1 MKRAHYADGIE
12 EYEHIFVAHMP
23 DDFYRYPLEE
33 QRRQFL
39 AAILAQPGCA
49 RPPGVRVEDEL
60 IPHPEFSI
68 PIRTYRV
75 SREPAQPCLI
85 FAHGGG
91 FVLGDLECADT
102 LAAEI
107 AAKAAVTV
115 VSVGF
120 RLCPEHGALVP
131 LEDLYRAL
139 LDLVARAEHYRIDPR
154 RMGITGDSSGG
165 LMSAALPML
174 ARDRGGPRL
183 AAQFPINPVFD
194 MHRWAAL
201 PEPDPQAHFLREMR
215 FFATTYLGPD
225 TERGKGYAS
234 PLLADDFSALPPAY
248 IVSPEHDELRED
260 AERYAERLRAAGV
273 PVQLAI
279 EPGLPHGFLR
289 ARGLSRAAYAAFERF
304 CAAISTLLAAREPA
318 ELQESA

>member
-1 MKRAHYADGIE
+1 MKGARYADGIE
-12 EYEHIFVAHMP
+12 EYKHIFVAHMP
-23 DDFYRYPLEE
+23 DDFYRYPVAE

-49 RPPGVRVEDEL
+49 RPPSVRVEDEV
-60 IPHPEFSI
+60 IPHPEFAI

-75 SREPAQPCLI
+75 SQEPAQPCLI

-120 RLCPEHGALVP
+120 RLCPEHDALAP
-131 LEDLYRAL
+131 LEDLYRAF

-201 PEPDPQAHFLREMR
+201 PEPDPEAHFLREMR
-215 FFATTYLGPD
+215 FFATTYLGAD
-225 TERGKGYAS
+225 RERGKQYAS
-234 PLLADDFSALPPAY
+234 PLLAADFSALPPAY
-248 IVSPEHDELRED
+248 ILSPEHDELRED
-260 AERYAERLRAAGV
+260 AERYAERLREAGV
-273 PVQLAI
+273 PVRLAV
-279 EPGLPHGFLR
+279 EPGLPHGCLR
-289 ARGLSRAAYAAFERF
+289 ARGLSPAARGVFERL
-304 CAAISTLLAAREPA
+304 CDAVSSMLAPRP
-318 ELQESA
+318 

>member
-1 MKRAHYADGIE
+1 MKSACYAEGIE
-12 EYEHIFVAHMP
+12 EYKHIFAAHMP

-60 IPHPEFSI
+60 IPHPEFAF

-75 SREPAQPCLI
+75 SDEPAQPCLI

-107 AAKAAVTV
+107 AAEARVTV
-115 VSVGF
+115 ISVGF
-120 RLCPEHGALVP
+120 RLCPEHGPLTP
-131 LEDLYRAL
+131 LEDLYRAF

-165 LMSAALPML
+165 LMSASLPML

-201 PEPDPQAHFLREMR
+201 PEPGPDEHFLREMR
-215 FFATTYLGPD
+215 FFATTYLGADP
-225 TERGKGYAS
+225 ERGKHYTS
-234 PLLADDFSALPPAY
+234 PLLGDDFAALPPAY
-248 IVSPEHDELRED
+248 VLSPEHDELRED
-260 AERYAERLRAAGV
+260 AERYAERLREAGV
-273 PVQLAI
+273 PVELAV
-279 EPGLPHGFLR
+279 EPGMIHGCLR
-289 ARGLSRAAYAAFERF
+289 ARGLSPAARAAFERL
-304 CAAISTLLAAREPA
+304 CAAISRMLAPRA
-318 ELQESA
+318 